1 MSKLSPV
8 RQNPQAKQA
17 FLAPGLVVRTTSLII
32 SMFLFG
38 MAHIHLQFQITRM
51 NNEMVPLQDQ
61 QQLLLSSINELRHE
75 NEALQNP
82 SGLYDYAVDELK
94 LEACAPDRRQVIK
107 FDRRTYMRYAL
118 HSGRQRS
125 GIDNHGHLEWFQN
138 LSEQMGWISRAEAG
152 D

>member
-1 MSKLSPV
+1 MSRLSPCP
-8 RQNPQAKQA
+8 NPQATQV

-32 SMFLFG
+32 SLFLFG

-82 SGLYDYAVDELK
+82 SRLYDYAVDELK

-107 FDRRTYMRYAL
+107 FDRRAYMRYAL

-125 GIDNHGHLEWFQN
+125 DIGNHGRLEWFQN
-138 LSEQMGWISRAEAG
+138 LSEHMGWVGRAEAG